1 MLGTIANTAAIILG
15 SVIGLIFKGNISL
28 RYQDSIIK
36 ANGLTILLIGLLSA
50 TKTQDLMIV
59 IFSMILGTL
68 LGEWIDIEKRL
79 EKLGDYLGKRF
90 SKSESGLAN
99 AFVTASLV
107 FCVGSMAIVG
117 ALKSGLLGDHQTL
130 YAKAVLDGITS
141 IIFASSMGIGV
152 IFSAGAVFLYQGL
165 ITIAASALKHV
176 LIESVILEMS
186 AVGGLLIMG
195 LGFNLLEFKRIKVG
209 NMLPAMFMPLIFYI
223 IKLILSLA

>member
-79 EKLGDYLGKRF
+79 EKLGDQLGKRF

-165 ITIAASALKHV
+165 ITIAASSLKHV

>member
-79 EKLGDYLGKRF
+79 EKLGDHLGKRF

-152 IFSAGAVFLYQGL
+152 IFSAGAVFLYQGM

-223 IKLILSLA
+223 IKLVLSLA

>member
-79 EKLGDYLGKRF
+79 EKLGDHLGKRF

-223 IKLILSLA
+223 IKLVLSLA

>member
-79 EKLGDYLGKRF
+79 EKLGDHLGKRF

-223 IKLILSLA
+223 IKLT

>member
-1 MLGTIANTAAIILG
+1 MLGTITNTAAIILG

-79 EKLGDYLGKRF
+79 EKLGDHLGKRF

>member
-79 EKLGDYLGKRF
+79 EKLGDQLGKRF

>member
-79 EKLGDYLGKRF
+79 EKLGDHLGKRF